1 MKNKLFLLTLLEGG
15 LVMLLETAS
24 PIVVAPVIGHSVM
37 VWAIMLSLSVGALA
51 IGYFLGG
58 WFSKKERNY
67 RFLMQLFAGNA
78 LIILI
83 GYILLYLQNSSG
95 ADLVSAGF
103 SYLIITFVLI
113 LPLILFGSSTPVI
126 IDLLHREAK
135 ENSGAA
141 GRMFSN
147 STIGGILFSILTG
160 YFFIDAMGVGNTI
173 LLGVV
178 LCMLLPFFYYLSE
191 KNNML
196 LGISGG
202 AIIGSFVLM
211 ATKPELP
218 ESDQFK
224 TLHFSE
230 GITGQLIVVDYKQEK
245 STMRTLLINRMGQ
258 TMFNIDQKYPAWP
271 YMNYLTSAASIFPQ
285 GSRSLVLGLG
295 GGIVAKQISYYLGH
309 NVDAV
314 ELDQRIVDLSDEYF
328 DFWKSNINVY
338 SDDARRYVK
347 SVDARYDFIVL
358 DIFNGEIMPSHGLSK
373 EAFEDID
380 RILKPGGLIAIN
392 FNGFLSGKEGTAGR
406 SVIKTLGAAGF
417 KVNVFDCGAGKI
429 KEKERNVIYFAYK
442 ETPRWQN
449 ARTHAVFNGKEYR
462 IGEHLMPASEIP
474 GGVAYV
480 ITDDKPVLEY
490 INRYAAE
497 SWRKDYLQNYTK
509 KFRKEYKLP
518 LVY

>member
-1 MKNKLFLLTLLEGG
+1 MKNKLLLLTLLEGG

-58 WFSKKERNY
+58 WFARKERDY
-67 RFLMQLFAGNA
+67 RFLMQLFGGNA
-78 LIILI
+78 LIILT
-83 GYILLYLQNSSG
+83 GYMLLYLQNSSG
-95 ADLVSAGF
+95 TDLVSAGF
-103 SYLIITFVLI
+103 SYLIISFVLI
-113 LPLILFGSSTPVI
+113 IPLILFGSSTPVI
-126 IDLLHREAK
+126 IDLLHRETK
-135 ENSGAA
+135 ENSGTA

-147 STIGGILFSILTG
+147 STIGGIIFSILTG
-160 YFFIDAMGVGNTI
+160 YFFIDTMGVGNTI
-173 LLGVV
+173 LMGVV
-178 LCMLLPFFYYLSE
+178 LCLLLPFFYYLSV
-191 KNNML
+191 KNNKL
-196 LGISGG
+196 LGITGG
-202 AIIGSFVLM
+202 AILGSFVLM

-218 ESDQFK
+218 GSDDFK

-230 GITGQLIVVDYKQEK
+230 GITGQLIVVDYKQENT
-245 STMRTLLINRMGQ
+245 TMRTLLINRMGQ
-258 TMFNIDQKYPAWP
+258 TMMNLDSKLPSWP
-271 YMNYLTSAASIFPQ
+271 YMNYLTSAASVYPQ
-285 GSRSLVLGLG
+285 GSRTLVLGLG

-314 ELDQRIVDLSDEYF
+314 ELDQRIVDLSEEYF
-328 DFWKSNINVY
+328 DFWQTNINVY

-392 FNGFLSGKEGTAGR
+392 FNGFLTGKEGTAGR
-406 SVIKTLGAAGF
+406 SVIMTLKASGYN
-417 KVNVFDCGAGKI
+417 VDVFDCGAGKI
-429 KEKERNVIYFAYK
+429 KESERNVIYFAYREAPK
-442 ETPRWQN
+442 WQN
-449 ARTHAVFNGKEYR
+449 ARTHTIIEGKEYR
-462 IGEHLMPASEIP
+462 IGDNLMKKAAIP
-474 GGVAYV
+474 TGEAYV

-497 SWRKDYLQNYTK
+497 NWRKDYLKNYTK